1 MKLKKVKMSDI
12 QEGPIRH
19 LTLPDGFIQRVKE
32 FKQALAEVEKTS
44 LESTLENFQRDTNPE
59 NELRVWEKIASTY
72 QWAVIDNVGLIEA
85 EKKDVF
91 GILLGLSMGMKD
103 FSNFKNLSKEKV
115 AEVVSHFS

>member
-1 MKLKKVKMSDI
+1 
-12 QEGPIRH
+12 
-19 LTLPDGFIQRVKE
+19 LPDGFIQRVKE